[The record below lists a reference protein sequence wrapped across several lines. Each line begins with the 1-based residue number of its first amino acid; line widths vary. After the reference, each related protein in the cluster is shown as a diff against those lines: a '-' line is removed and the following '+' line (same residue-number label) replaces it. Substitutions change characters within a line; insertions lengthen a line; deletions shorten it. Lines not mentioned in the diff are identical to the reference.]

1 VLDFDIKGFFDN
13 IDHALMLGAV
23 RRHTDCPWVLLYIE
37 RRPQAPGVDQDGK
50 KVERDRG
57 TPQGGVISPLLANIF
72 LHRVPDEWMADQYPS
87 LPFERYADD
96 MIVHCRSER
105 QARFIRHRIE
115 ERLQRCK
122 LGLHPQKT
130 KIVFCKKSGRSGS
143 HENVSFD
150 FLGFTFQPRMARPK
164 DGELF
169 LSFLP
174 AISKR
179 AATTARRAM
188 RDWGLQRR
196 SERSLEELA
205 RMYGAK
211 LRGWIEYYGSYG
223 KWRLSKV
230 FNALNNRLVRW
241 AQRKYKRFRLC
252 GETLKWLRRTAKR
265 NPALFPHWEAGFL
278 P

>member
-1 VLDFDIKGFFDN
+1 
-13 IDHALMLGAV
+13 
-23 RRHTDCPWVLLYIE
+23 
-37 RRPQAPGVDQDGK
+37 
-50 KVERDRG
+50 
-57 TPQGGVISPLLANIF
+57 
-72 LHRVPDEWMADQYPS
+72 MA
-87 LPFERYADD
+87 
-96 MIVHCRSER
+96 
-105 QARFIRHRIE
+105 
-115 ERLQRCK
+115 
-122 LGLHPQKT
+122 
-130 KIVFCKKSGRSGS
+130 RSG
-143 HENVSFD
+143 
-150 FLGFTFQPRMARPK
+150 

-169 LSFLP
+169 LSFLS
-174 AISKR
+174 AISER

-188 RDWGLQRR
+188 RDWGLQRP

>member
-1 VLDFDIKGFFDN
+1 
-13 IDHALMLGAV
+13 MLGAV

-37 RRPQAPGVDQDGK
+37 RRPQAPGVDQNGK
-50 KVERDRG
+50 KVESDRG

-72 LHRVPDEWMADQYPS
+72 LHRVPDEWMADPCPS

-96 MIVHCRSER
+96 MIVHCQSER

-115 ERLQRCK
+115 ERLQQCK
-122 LGLHPQKT
+122 LELHPRKI
-130 KIVFCKKSGRSGS
+130 KIVFCKKSGQSES

-164 DGELF
+164 DGNLF
-169 LSFLP
+169 LSFLL
-174 AISKR
+174 AISER
-179 AATTARRAM
+179 AVTTARRAM

-196 SERSLEELA
+196 SERSLEELT

-211 LRGWIEYYGSYG
+211 LRGWIEYYGTYG

-230 FNALNNRLVRW
+230 FSALNNRIVRW
-241 AQRKYKRFRLC
+241 AQRKYERFQRY
-252 GETLKWLRRTAKR
+252 GETRTWLRRMAER
-265 NPALFPHWEAGFL
+265 NPALFPHWEAGFQ